1 MFRTKRQTEQNIPG
15 SAKLTKD
22 KLRKACKRAAE
33 SSEQALQRKQQ
44 NREHMGNF
52 RANESSKQT
61 FHRKQQHRE
70 HMAKIRAIESSEQT
84 LRRQQQDKEH
94 KASLR
99 SVKTSNSVQ
108 QAIETFLTVIR
119 NGPDFVCTCCH
130 RLMYRNSVV
139 PCNPAKYTKCSDDLL
154 SSVFSADLRYV
165 CDTDDEYVCK
175 TCDRALKRGVMPLQ
189 AKANGLQLC
198 EILPDLNA
206 LELRLI
212 CLRLPFMK
220 MVALPSGKQRS
231 IHGPAVNVPSKV
243 DTVCNIYCQT
253 T

>member
-1 MFRTKRQTEQNIPG
+1 MCPRSNVSPSHLFVLKRLLHTQRATKVKIYVGISLKPLRWRDPALTASACGKCACAFTCVPRGEHALPRALQEEGEFLELLLIMPPSKVCPQCDAVVHIRLKVCKSCQHVFRTKRQTEQNIPG

-44 NREHMGNF
+44 NREHMANF
-52 RANESSKQT
+52 RANESSEQT

-130 RLMYRNSVV
+130 R
-139 PCNPAKYTKCSDDLL
+139 
-154 SSVFSADLRYV
+154 
-165 CDTDDEYVCK
+165 
-175 TCDRALKRGVMPLQ
+175 
-189 AKANGLQLC
+189 
-198 EILPDLNA
+198 
-206 LELRLI
+206 
-212 CLRLPFMK
+212 
-220 MVALPSGKQRS
+220 KQCC
-231 IHGPAVNVPSKV
+231 
-243 DTVCNIYCQT
+243 TM
-253 T
+253 

>member
-22 KLRKACKRAAE
+22 KLRKAYKRAAE

-44 NREHMGNF
+44 NREHMANF
-52 RANESSKQT
+52 RANESSEQT
-61 FHRKQQHRE
+61 FHRKQQQRE

-84 LRRQQQDKEH
+84 LRRQQ
-94 KASLR
+94 A
-99 SVKTSNSVQ
+99 SNSVQ

-154 SSVFSADLRYV
+154 RSVFSADLRYV
-165 CDTDDEYVCK
+165 CATDDEYVCK

-189 AKANGLQLC
+189 AKTNGLQLC
-198 EILPDLNA
+198 EILP
-206 LELRLI
+206 ELAMLK
-212 CLRLPFMK
+212 P
-220 MVALPSGKQRS
+220 
-231 IHGPAVNVPSKV
+231 
-243 DTVCNIYCQT
+243 
-253 T
+253 